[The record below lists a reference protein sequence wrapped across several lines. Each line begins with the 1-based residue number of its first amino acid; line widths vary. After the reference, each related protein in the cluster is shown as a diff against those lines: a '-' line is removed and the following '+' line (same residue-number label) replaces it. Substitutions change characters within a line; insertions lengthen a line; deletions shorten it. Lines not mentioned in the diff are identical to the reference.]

1 MRDNNIVQL
10 DPFHEFNI
18 SRQDLEL
25 LMQTYHDD
33 GLKELNET
41 FGGLSGLEQKLQ
53 TNFLTGLTGNPIDLV
68 RRMKIFGRNEIPQK
82 SSKSFFRLMFEAL
95 QDVTLIILMICSIIS
110 FGLTFYHP
118 DHHLFEFQLKKHKET
133 NVEWIEGA
141 AIIFAVFVVI
151 FVTAFN
157 DWSKERQFR
166 GLQNRI
172 EQDQKFNL
180 IRNNQLEQVHLKNI
194 VVGDICQIKYGD
206 LLPAD
211 GLVIQ
216 SNDLKVDESSLT
228 GESDLISKNLH
239 KNPFLL
245 SGTHV
250 MEGSGKML
258 VIAVG
263 EHSQTGAICSLLR
276 SPIKTKNDTT
286 KSQATTEIVLN
297 RKKNKERSILQTKL
311 TKLAIQIGYVG
322 MIVAV
327 LTVLVLIARFSWE
340 EFFIRRQSWNSK
352 YWNRFI
358 RYIIT
363 GITVLVVAVPEGLP
377 LAVTIS
383 LAYAVKKMMHD
394 NNLVRHLDACETMGN
409 ATTICSD
416 KTGTLTTNRMTV
428 VEIYIANKH
437 WKNVNNLTQL
447 KEMLLPETTKD
458 ILCEGISVNSS
469 YTSKLVLPTEKEVLP
484 KQVGNKTECGLLNFV
499 VEINGNYED
508 IRRNYPEEKF
518 LRVYTFNSIRKLMS
532 TVIQRPDTIRLH
544 MKGASEIVLQKC
556 TTILDENGNLIPLT
570 KDDYYHL
577 LNNVIEPM
585 ACDGLRTIC
594 IAYKDF
600 HEIPSDWNDEIT
612 VFEDLT
618 CVCICGIEDPVRPEV
633 RQAIQQCKDAG
644 ITVRMITGDNVNTA
658 RSIALKCGIISPTD
672 HFLVLDGKEFNRRI
686 RSNRFENVDQDL
698 FDKVGPNLRVLAR
711 SSPQDKYLLV
721 KHLVESKYSKT
732 REIVA
737 VTGDGTND
745 GPALKKADIG
755 FSMGIQGT
763 DVAKEASDIILIDDN
778 FTSIVKAIM
787 WGRNVTDSIS
797 KFLQFQLTVNVVAL
811 ACAFIG
817 SCIVKE
823 SPLRA
828 VQMLWVNLIM
838 DTLASLAL
846 ATDLPTIDLL
856 KRKPNGRNY
865 SLINQRIAK
874 NIILQAI
881 YQLTIILFLLFAG
894 PRVFDMQNGHPGP
907 DGYIPSEHFTMIFN
921 AFVLMTLFNEIN
933 CRRIYG
939 EINVFRQIFANKMFC
954 IIWLTTF
961 ILQIILIQYGS
972 LVFSCVQLSIDQWM
986 WCFLFGI
993 GTLLWNQI
1001 INLLPLPSCP
1011 CFSQWKKRSN
1021 TNINGVDNNAYEHCN
1036 ESKLVRSPVSCDLN
1050 TSDDEIKSFRIL
1062 WLRNITRIQIQLRVI
1077 RAFRKHLLIRTKHNP
1092 NRHENQINFSI
1103 I

>member
-1 MRDNNIVQL
+1 
-10 DPFHEFNI
+10 
-18 SRQDLEL
+18 
-25 LMQTYHDD
+25 MQTHQHD
-33 GLKELNET
+33 GIKEFNET
-41 FGGLSGLEQKLQ
+41 FGGLYGLEKRLK
-53 TNFLTGLTGNPIDLV
+53 TNLKTGLTGDPLDLLH
-68 RRMKIFGRNEIPQK
+68 RKKIFGHNEIPKK
-82 SSKSFFRLMFEAL
+82 SAKSFFRLMFEAL
-95 QDVTLIILMICSIIS
+95 QDVTLIILIICAAIS
-110 FGLTFYHP
+110 FGLAFYHS
-118 DHHLFEFQLKKHKET
+118 DHNTFEHQYERHKET
-133 NVEWIEGA
+133 NVDWIEGA
-141 AIIFAVFVVI
+141 AIILAVIVVI

-166 GLQNRI
+166 GLQNKI
-172 EQDQKFNL
+172 EHDQKFNL
-180 IRNNQLEQVHLKNI
+180 IRNNQLEQVPLKDI
-194 VVGDICQIKYGD
+194 VVGDVCQIKYGD

-211 GLVIQ
+211 GVVIQ

-263 EHSQTGAICSLLR
+263 EHSQTGVICRLLR
-276 SPIKTKNDTT
+276 TPVPKKNETTETT
-286 KSQATTEIVLN
+286 KPKATDDIHNDRN
-297 RKKNKERSILQTKL
+297 RDKERSILQTKL
-311 TKLAIQIGYVG
+311 TKLAIQIGYIG

-327 LTVLVLIARFSWE
+327 LTVLVLIARFSYE
-340 EFFIRRQSWNSK
+340 EFVQKREPWKAK
-352 YWNRFI
+352 YWNRFV
-358 RYIIT
+358 RYLIT

-383 LAYAVKKMMHD
+383 LAYAVKKMMYD

-428 VEIYIANKH
+428 VEVYIAGKH
-437 WKNVNNLTQL
+437 WKNINNRNKLEEMHLSDKT
-447 KEMLLPETTKD
+447 KE
-458 ILCEGISVNSS
+458 ILFEGISVNSS
-469 YTSKLVLPTEKEVLP
+469 YTSKLILPTEKEILP
-484 KQVGNKTECGLLNFV
+484 KQVGNKTECGLLNFI
-499 VEINGNYED
+499 VELDGNYEGL
-508 IRRNYPEEKF
+508 RKTYLEENF
-518 LRVYTFNSIRKLMS
+518 LHVYTFNSIRKLMS
-532 TVIQRPDTIRLH
+532 TVIQRSDTIRLH

-556 TTILDENGNLIPLT
+556 TKILDQEGNVIPLT
-570 KDDYYHL
+570 KDDCNYL
-577 LNNVIEPM
+577 LHDVIEPM

-600 HEIPSDWNDEIT
+600 HEMPNDWNDETTI
-612 VFEDLT
+612 FEDLT
-618 CVCICGIEDPVRPEV
+618 CICICGIEDPVRPEV
-633 RQAIQQCKDAG
+633 REAIEQCKEAG

-686 RSNRFENVDQDL
+686 RPNRFEDVDQNL
-698 FDKVGPNLRVLAR
+698 FDKIGSNLRVLAR

-721 KHLVESKYSKT
+721 KHLVESKHSMT

-811 ACAFIG
+811 ICAFVG

-846 ATDLPTIDLL
+846 ATDRPTIDLL
-856 KRKPNGRNY
+856 KRKPTGRNY
-865 SLINQRIAK
+865 PLITHRMAK
-874 NIILQAI
+874 NIVLQAI
-881 YQLTIILFLLFAG
+881 YQLSIILFLLFAG
-894 PRVFDMQNGHPGP
+894 PSVFDMKDGQPGTNG
-907 DGYIPSEHFTMIFN
+907 YMPSEHFTMIFN
-921 AFVLMTLFNEIN
+921 SFVLMALFNEIN
-933 CRRIYG
+933 CRKIHG
-939 EINVFRQIFANKMFC
+939 ELNVFRHILANKIFC
-954 IIWLTTF
+954 TIWIVTF
-961 ILQIILIQYGS
+961 IVQILLVQYGS
-972 LVFSCVQLSIDQWM
+972 MVFSCVKLSLDEWM
-986 WCFLFGI
+986 WCFLFGT
-993 GTLLWNQI
+993 GTLLWNQ
-1001 INLLPLPSCP
+1001 
-1011 CFSQWKKRSN
+1011 KKSDIN
-1021 TNINGVDNNAYEHCN
+1021 TNGVINNAYEHSN
-1036 ESKLVRSPVSCDLN
+1036 ESNVIRSSINQDLN
-1050 TSDDEIKSFRIL
+1050 ISDDEIKNIRIL
-1062 WLRNITRIQIQLRVI
+1062 WLRNITRIRMQLRVI
-1077 RAFRKHLLIRTKHNP
+1077 RAFRDHIQIGMVKNA
-1092 NRHENQINFSI
+1092 NRHENPINFSI